1 MVKHMKLFKENENNE
16 KLGIYALIACFYFI
30 SMPLSIVPLPGGISL
45 LKVLSIFSGSALV
58 LAFFLLE
65 GKNEIQ
71 FNSMHLFL
79 VLYVIYSIGSL
90 FILYDPISWA
100 NLRGIIETTVLLFFI
115 SIKAYNQREKNAL
128 LNSWLIAS
136 VITIIAM
143 AASSVEL
150 GSSDRFTIDIG
161 GGVED
166 PNQLCG
172 YFLLPL
178 LICMEKSIGKTKYKI
193 IYISLIII
201 MIYIAFTTGSRGG
214 LAAIFATIIA
224 YGFIA
229 VKGVANKLK
238 LLASL
243 TIVFVVFSVVLFPLL
258 PESVTERMSIESI
271 VSDRGSGRL
280 DLWTI
285 TFDAITQNNTSLML
299 GNGLGSTIQF
309 LHQAGSRSSVAHN
322 HWLQIWCDQGFIGM
336 LLFFIVLFTGMLRSM
351 SNNRNITVALFGMFV
366 LSLSLTLYATYKPFW
381 NLLMMSAMNYKGRG
395 VE

>member
-1 MVKHMKLFKENENNE
+1 MKLFKENENNE